1 MYPTCSAW
9 RARVPAC
16 RVALC
21 VRHSSM
27 PNAAVGGA
35 LCWNREEQ
43 LAALRQHAAAVHS
56 YGLFVWLELRRLP
69 QILLVLVR
77 DVRSINTVSVFSLP
91 PCGVCL
97 LCGYRWFIL

>member
-77 DVRSINTVSVFSLP
+77 DVRSINTKLVTFYST
-91 PCGVCL
+91 
-97 LCGYRWFIL
+97 